1 VGCVDGKIRMFK
13 AVKDFHDFKYAG
25 SARVAPPGRAINSVS
40 YRDYHSPQK
49 RVPALLVNIADST
62 VRMFRVNHASEG
74 EKAISA
80 WFVCPIVNVSS
91 IVRSAYS
98 PLMTYRNEG
107 YFATG
112 SEDNTVYIY
121 AYPTDPPKTGLAISR
136 QVDALQ
142 GHSGPV
148 SDVAWNCDETL
159 LASAD
164 SAGLVLVWKK
174 GQRSF
179 LSN

>member
-1 VGCVDGKIRMFK
+1 VGCADGKIRMFK
-13 AVKDFHDFKYAG
+13 AMKDFHDFKYSG

-62 VRMFRVNHASEG
+62 VRMFRVNHASER
-74 EKAISA
+74 EKSISA

-91 IVRSAYS
+91 TIRSSYS
-98 PLMTYRNEG
+98 PLMTYSTEA

-121 AYPTDPPKTGLAISR
+121 AYPTDPPLSDLAKTI

-142 GHSGPV
+142 GHSCPV

-174 GQRSF
+174 VKEVF
-179 LSN
+179 